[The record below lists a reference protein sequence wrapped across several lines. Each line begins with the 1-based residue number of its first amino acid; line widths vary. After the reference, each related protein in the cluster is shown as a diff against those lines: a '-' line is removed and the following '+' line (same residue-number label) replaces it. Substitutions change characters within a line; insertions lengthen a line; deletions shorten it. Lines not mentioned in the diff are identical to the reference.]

1 MCIYIYTIIQVYK
14 EYIYMTYKYI
24 LPLVPQKAAAE
35 VSKIGKPI
43 GEVGCCESGVA
54 ERSH

>member
-1 MCIYIYTIIQVYK
+1 
-14 EYIYMTYKYI
+14 MTYKYI